1 MNLRSFATRLAGAAA
16 LAVVLALAGCSSTV
30 RKGGVVTTNVP
41 TQYDM
46 VISAF
51 KDKQYQLDGAVLSGP
66 DLEAHFRY
74 LKDTKQL
81 PKTVLMKDGE
91 KTKVNNADL
100 EEFASLALAFGFTGY
115 IEHKGKL
122 TLLSAVAAKPGSA
135 AAEQIQRD
143 QAAPARKHPRG
154 NAD

>member
-1 MNLRSFATRLAGAAA
+1 MNLRSLATRVAGAAA
-16 LAVVLALAGCSSTV
+16 LAAVLVLAGCSSTV
-30 RKGGVVTTNVP
+30 RKGGVVTANVP
-41 TQYDM
+41 TQYDV
-46 VISAF
+46 VISAY

-74 LKDTKQL
+74 LKDTHQL

-91 KTKVNNADL
+91 KTKLSNADL

-135 AAEQIQRD
+135 AAEQVQHDR
-143 QAAPARKHPRG
+143 AAPPPQHGHK
-154 NAD
+154 D